1 MSAQPRWMTIAGW
14 FLASR
19 LVIAALGVVGVAS
32 FATIGPDGRTG
43 TIVDTTAALN
53 PMTVWHKW
61 DALWYERIAH
71 YGYADEAGAAPG
83 GATAAFFPLYPMTVR
98 LVQALAPSVH
108 FFWVASLLSNLF
120 TLAALFLLARELV
133 SGDELGR
140 VLGLIMMS
148 AGSFY
153 LSIPYSES
161 LFLLLVVATM
171 VATRRQQYV
180 IAGLLAGA
188 AATTR
193 AHGLPLIAVPVLTCW
208 LDSQQTSGQRLQRVA
223 LTMVLFAI
231 PVALYLALLQRD
243 QGTWH
248 ALFSRQELWDN
259 PSPFPLRAFAGFI
272 EFPRRITNWLHGAFW
287 LVYAGLLVRH
297 WRSMAIGD
305 VVFCAGVFLISTQ
318 QEAFHGTY
326 RYMVPLVPLTLAI
339 ARDRPKV
346 RHWIIA
352 LNLVFGV
359 LMLLAF
365 VTRNRLTV

>member
-1 MSAQPRWMTIAGW
+1 MTIAGW

-32 FATIGPDGRTG
+32 FATLGPDGRTG
-43 TIVDTTAALN
+43 TVTDTTAALN
-53 PMTVWHKW
+53 PIAVWHKW
-61 DALWYERIAH
+61 DSIWYEQIAGH
-71 YGYADEAGAAPG
+71 GYGYQVGTQRGD
-83 GATAAFFPLYPMTVR
+83 ATAAFFPLFPMTVR
-98 LVQALAPSVH
+98 LVHAIAPSIH
-108 FFWVASLLSNLF
+108 FFWIGALLSNIF
-120 TLAALFLLARELV
+120 ALAALFLLARELV
-133 SGDELGR
+133 NEDELSR
-140 VLGLIMMS
+140 VLALVLMS

-171 VATRRQQYV
+171 AAARKGRYEL
-180 IAGLLAGA
+180 AGLLAGA

-193 AHGLPLIAVPVLTCW
+193 AHGLALLAVPVLACW
-208 LDSQQTSGQRLQRVA
+208 LDRQQASALRLRRTAVA
-223 LTMVLFAI
+223 LMLFAI
-231 PVALYLALLQRD
+231 PVVLYLMLLARD
-243 QGTWH
+243 QGAWH

-259 PSPFPLRAFAGFI
+259 PTPYPLRAFLGFI
-272 EFPRRITNWLHGAFW
+272 EFPRRISNWLHGAFW
-287 LVYAGLLVRH
+287 LVYAGLLLRY
-297 WRSMAIGD
+297 WRSMPVGEAM
-305 VVFCAGVFLISTQ
+305 FCAGVFLISTQ

-339 ARDRPKV
+339 SRDNPRV